1 MTGMPQAFPIR
12 PAFWN
17 VPIWAEIGVYL
28 VGILAAALCIAGA
41 IRAIRLR
48 NQNTASQPINPAETG
63 WRIQLLM
70 RETFGQQRVLQGASG
85 KAHFALFWGFLL
97 LFMGTATATLDWDIG
112 HYVFG
117 EQFLKGGVY
126 LAYKLTL
133 DCAGLAA
140 VIALCYGLARRYLW
154 HDPKVAENTERF
166 SVLIASLLFII
177 LSGFLVEALRLAATK
192 PAWAVYSPVGYALS
206 LLFAGVGEETIRT
219 IHSFAWIIHGLAA
232 LTFVAAIPL
241 TYYAHLFKTPISIFW
256 QKDDPQGAISKIEDI
271 EEQETFGISKF
282 EQFSR
287 IDRARLDGCTECG
300 RCRSV
305 CPAVKAGTPLDP
317 KLLVGALKRR
327 LHGENA
333 DKDLIG
339 GIVDKQ
345 ALWSCTTC
353 GACANVCPAHVP
365 LPDLIVMMR
374 RHLALEQGDFPEGL
388 ATALEN
394 TQTVGNPWGMDPG
407 SRLAWA
413 KGLDVPIAKPG
424 VPFDVLY
431 WVGCAASYDRRAQ
444 KIARS
449 MVKILRAAGI
459 SFAVMAE
466 ERCHADWARRAGE
479 EYTFQLAAAENI
491 ENFSKYSFRRILTA
505 CPHCF
510 NALKNEY
517 PQFEGAP
524 TNVENHVEFING
536 LIKSGAITPEAASD
550 LSDPTVV
557 HDACYFARYN
567 GIVKEPRAIL
577 NKAGIRLAEAESSGC
592 NATCCGAGG
601 SQIFMDRPGRV
612 NVIRFKELKASG
624 AKNIAVTCPHCL
636 TMLESAAAAEG
647 REGFGQI
654 ADISE
659 LIASRL
665 PETPDSLAIK
675 RNSL

>member
-1 MTGMPQAFPIR
+1 MPQDFPIR

-17 VPIWAEIGVYL
+17 VPIWAEVGVYL
-28 VGILAAALCIAGA
+28 VGLIAAVLCIAG
-41 IRAIRLR
+41 IVRAIRLR
-48 NQNTASQPINPAETG
+48 NRGTASQPLNPAETS
-63 WRIQLLM
+63 WRLRRLLW
-70 RETFGQQRVLQGASG
+70 ETLGQQRVMRGASG

-117 EQFLKGGVY
+117 EQFLKGRVY

-133 DCAGLAA
+133 DCAGLAS
-140 VIALCYGLARRYLW
+140 VIALCFSLGRRYLW

-166 SVLIASLLFII
+166 TVLIASLLFII
-177 LSGFLVEALRLAATK
+177 LTGFLVEALRLAATS

-206 LLFAGVGEETIRT
+206 LLFAGTSEETLRS
-219 IHSFAWIIHGLAA
+219 IHAFVWVIHGLAA
-232 LTFVAAIPL
+232 LTFIAAIPL
-241 TYYAHLFKTPISIFW
+241 TYYAHLFKTPVSIFL
-256 QKDDPQGAISKIEDI
+256 QKADPQGAIAKIENI

-282 EQFSR
+282 DQFSR
-287 IDRARLDGCTECG
+287 IDRARVDGCTECG

-305 CPAVKAGTPLDP
+305 CPAVKASTALDP

-327 LHGENA
+327 LHGENS
-333 DKDLIG
+333 DKDLLG

-374 RHLALEQGDFPEGL
+374 RHLALEQGEFPDGL

-394 TQTVGNPWGMDPG
+394 TQSVGNPWGMDPG

-424 VPFDVLY
+424 VEYDVLY
-431 WVGCAASYDRRAQ
+431 WVGCSASYDRRAQ
-444 KIARS
+444 KIARA
-449 MVKILRAAGI
+449 MVRILRAAGI
-459 SFAVMAE
+459 NFSVMAE

-491 ENFSKYSFRRILTA
+491 ENFGKYSFKRILTA

-510 NALKNEY
+510 NTLKHEY

-524 TNVENHVEFING
+524 KDVVNHVEFINE
-536 LIKSGAITPEAASD
+536 LIRNARISPDAASS
-550 LSDPTVV
+550 LPDPTVL

-567 GIVKEPRAIL
+567 GIVNEPRSIL
-577 NKAGIRLAEAESSGC
+577 RKAGIELTEAENSGC

-636 TMLESAAAAEG
+636 TMLESAAASEG
-647 REGFGQI
+647 RDGFGQI
-654 ADISE
+654 ADIAE
-659 LIASRL
+659 IVARGL
-665 PETPDSLAIK
+665 PEAPAASSDKEHSL
-675 RNSL
+675 